1 MTRIMRFCWT
11 TSLGLT
17 IITKFLL
24 SLIASRPL
32 TVCSRCRSL
41 CLGLSA
47 SLAWPQESSSVLKQV
62 IRTLFV
68 SLSLSPYSG
77 RLRLTCIC
85 LINHPSCSH
94 APHRAHRL
102 HRGTYSCTQSDN
114 ACAFHSPS
122 CPRARFPGA
131 KLDRGI
137 QRRLLARLGC
147 RVSRRFWFT
156 PAGSEDPESIQS
168 HFHRPHSAHDSA
180 ACIGRR
186 CWTFHSFLSVS
197 ASVFSRGGEA
207 HEAAGRVCFFLQTAQ
222 RGAMEVASIWLGP
235 EVETVEAVN
244 YFGMDMGKLAVNT
257 QPTHATH
264 PLLRPPHTTA
274 REREREM
281 GDLGGAGRRSGA
293 VLAARALP

>member
-1 MTRIMRFCWT
+1 MAPDRRPARRWAATFPSQSRIARSCRLARAVATTATQAARRDLPHHAERERTCVASEHTERGGEGERGRGAEGEGVPGREDAVTRIMRFCWT

-156 PAGSEDPESIQS
+156 RFKTSLRRL
-168 HFHRPHSAHDSA
+168 HWSALLDVPLIS
-180 ACIGRR
+180 
-186 CWTFHSFLSVS
+186 LSLGECLL
-197 ASVFSRGGEA
+197 ARRGGA
-207 HEAAGRVCFFLQTAQ
+207 RGCWARVFFPPDSTAGGDGGGEHLA
-222 RGAMEVASIWLGP
+222 GA
-235 EVETVEAVN
+235 
-244 YFGMDMGKLAVNT
+244 
-257 QPTHATH
+257 
-264 PLLRPPHTTA
+264 
-274 REREREM
+274 
-281 GDLGGAGRRSGA
+281 
-293 VLAARALP
+293 